1 MPEKVDSLIHAKWIV
16 PVEPRGQV
24 LTDHSMAIGRGNILA
39 LGPSGDIRGRFTA
52 AREFTLMDHAVIPGL
67 INMHTHAAMSL
78 MRGLADD
85 LPLMAWLNEHIWP
98 IEAKHV
104 SREFV
109 FDGTLL
115 ACAEMLRGGV
125 TCMNDMY
132 FFPEAAARA
141 TLRAGMRAS
150 LGVIVI
156 EFPSAYASDAD
167 DYLHKGLATRDEFK
181 GESLLAFT
189 IAPHAPYTIS
199 DKTFTKVVTLAEQ
212 LQCPIHVHIHETV
225 GEIAGSVKEHGLRPL
240 ARLQKLGLLGPNLIA
255 VHAVHLCETEI
266 AEMARQGCHIA
277 HCPASNLKLASG
289 FAPVARFVDQ
299 GINVGIGTD
308 GAASNNRLDV
318 LGEMRLAALL
328 AKGVA
333 NRVDAIPAPEA
344 LAMATINAARA
355 LGMDNRVGSLAPG
368 KAADIVAIDLGTL
381 GTSPCF
387 DVISHLVYAADRQQI
402 SHVWINGELKL
413 ANGSL
418 TDLDIQE
425 IMAKALYWQNKIGNA

>member
-85 LPLMAWLNEHIWP
+85 LPLIAWLNEHIWP
-98 IEAKHV
+98 TEAKHV

-181 GESLLAFT
+181 GEPLLAFT
-189 IAPHAPYTIS
+189 IAPHAPYTIT

-368 KAADIVAIDLGTL
+368 KAADIVAIDLAAL
-381 GTSPCF
+381 GTTPCF

-425 IMAKALYWQNKIGNA
+425 ITAKALYWQNKIGNA

>member
-85 LPLMAWLNEHIWP
+85 LPLIAWLNEHIWP
-98 IEAKHV
+98 TEAKHV

-181 GESLLAFT
+181 GEPLLAFT
-189 IAPHAPYTIS
+189 IAPHAPYTIT

>member
-85 LPLMAWLNEHIWP
+85 LPLIAWLNEHIWP
-98 IEAKHV
+98 TEAKHV

-181 GESLLAFT
+181 GEPLLAFT
-189 IAPHAPYTIS
+189 IAPHAPYTIT

-368 KAADIVAIDLGTL
+368 KAADIVAIDLAAL
-381 GTSPCF
+381 GTTPCF

-418 TDLDIQE
+418 TDLDIQD
-425 IMAKALYWQNKIGNA
+425 ITAKALYWQNKIGNA

>member
-85 LPLMAWLNEHIWP
+85 LPLIAWLNEHIWP
-98 IEAKHV
+98 TEAKHV

-181 GESLLAFT
+181 GEPLLAFT
-189 IAPHAPYTIS
+189 IAPHAPYTIT

-368 KAADIVAIDLGTL
+368 KVADIVAIDLGTL

>member
-24 LTDHSMAIGRGNILA
+24 LADHSMAIQSGNILA

-85 LPLMAWLNEHIWP
+85 LPLIAWLNEHIWP
-98 IEAKHV
+98 TEAKHV

-181 GESLLAFT
+181 GEPLLAFT
-189 IAPHAPYTIS
+189 IAPHAPYTIT